1 MEVGVR
7 DLRAQLAAIL
17 RRAGAG
23 QRIVVTAGGRPL
35 ARLGPLDADPGAVE
49 PTTIAQ
55 LAAIGLVVAARRGDR
70 PRPDVLIPL
79 RVGTRLDR
87 LVGEIRA

>member
-1 MEVGVR
+1 MEIGAR
-7 DLRAQLAAIL
+7 ELRGQLAAVL

-23 QRIVVTAGGRPL
+23 QRIVVTAGGRPV
-35 ARLGPLDADPGAVE
+35 ARLGPLDADVGAVE
-49 PTTIAQ
+49 APTIAQ
-55 LAAIGLVVAARRGDR
+55 LAAVGLVVAARRGDR

-87 LVGEIRA
+87 VVGEIRA